1 MWWIYQLVAI
11 MCVTIALV
19 FARWYGYAYTGK
31 IGFLLGSSLLVPWA
45 VKVGIEFIAA
55 FAFIKSYN
63 IAPSFLQPWFLGAA
77 GLALFGFIVS
87 LIFFGEAVSIV
98 KILGALL
105 AVVGSVLLIL

>member
-1 MWWIYQLVAI
+1 MWWIFQIIAI
-11 MCVTIALV
+11 ICVTAALT
-19 FARWYGYAYTGK
+19 FGRWYGLNYPGQGIFT
-31 IGFLLGSSLLVPWA
+31 PWA

-55 FAFIKSYN
+55 YAFIKSFTM
-63 IAPSFLQPWFLGAA
+63 APSFFQPWFMGAA
-77 GLALFGFIVS
+77 LLALFGFLGS